1 MEATILLPLQE
12 TQLIGLARQLTPS
25 GKHALLRALIP
36 DLDDLDRLVDYGDQ
50 RMRAIASERGVA
62 WETLAD
68 DERMQLI
75 DDLAHEDRS
84 G

>member
-12 TQLIGLARQLTPS
+12 TQMIGLARQLTPT
-25 GKHALLRALIP
+25 GKQALLRALIP
-36 DLDDLDRLVDYGDQ
+36 DMGDLDHLVDYGNQ
-50 RMRAIASERGVA
+50 RMRVIAAQRGVD
-62 WETLAD
+62 WETLTD

-75 DDLAHEDRS
+75 DDLTHEDHR

>member
-12 TQLIGLARQLTPS
+12 TQMIGLARQLTPT
-25 GKHALLRALIP
+25 GKQALLRALLP
-36 DLDDLDRLVDYGDQ
+36 DMDDLDRLVDYGNQ
-50 RMRAIASERGVA
+50 RMRVIAVQRGVD
-62 WETLAD
+62 WETLTD

-75 DDLAHEDRS
+75 DDLTHEDHR

>member
-12 TQLIGLARQLTPS
+12 TQMIGLARQLTPT
-25 GKHALLRALIP
+25 GKRALLRALLP
-36 DLDDLDRLVDYGDQ
+36 DMDDLDRLVDYGNQ
-50 RMRAIASERGVA
+50 RMRVIAAQRGVD

-75 DDLAHEDRS
+75 DELIHEDRS